1 MSYTPT
7 IQFELPF
14 KALKGVFM
22 AKYDSKSLRNLA
34 IVGHGGTGK
43 TSLCESMLFVSGKS
57 ERLGRVDDATS
68 VMDFEPEEQK
78 RRGSISSSANFVEW
92 EKHKINMIDTPGD
105 SNFAYD
111 IKCSMSVVE
120 NAVVVID
127 AIGGVEFQTQ
137 KVWELADE
145 FKLPRIIFINR
156 LDRERAN
163 FDTALESI
171 KNKLKRKATPVCL
184 PIGAEDKFNG
194 IVDLISMK
202 AYLFSDNKGA
212 GKAVDI
218 PAEMKDDVKLMRD
231 SMVEDIAESDDE
243 LMNKYLETGELSDE
257 ELKAGLKKGVSFG
270 SLIPVICG
278 SALKGIGVSLLLD
291 LAVDAFASP
300 VDRGPVKGKKP
311 KTDDVEERKPAE
323 DAPFSAIVFKT
334 IADPYAGRLT
344 LFRVYSGTLN
354 SDTPVYNSTR
364 KITEKFG
371 HVFFLEGKNQKQ
383 ADTLIPGDIA
393 GVAKLKETTTG
404 DTLCNEKTPIIF
416 EKVAVPAPIMSF
428 AMEPKSRG
436 DEDKIATSIHRLT
449 EEDPTIQFT
458 RNVETKEMILS
469 GMGQVHIE
477 VTIEKMKRK
486 FGVEVNLNTP
496 KVPYKETIKGKTNVQ
511 GKYKKQSG
519 GRGQFGDCWID
530 IEPLPRGGGFEFHD
544 KIVGGVIPGQYRPAV
559 EKGIVEAAAKGVIAG
574 YPFVDFKINLTF
586 GSYHTVDSSEMA
598 FKIAGSMAFQK
609 GVMDCQPIL
618 LEPIVNIEIEIPD
631 EYMGDVIG
639 DLNSRRGRVQG
650 MDAKGTNQI
659 IKGQVPLAEILKY
672 APDLRS
678 MTSGRGNFTYT
689 HSHYEEVPAFI
700 AEKIIAAYKKDKEEE
715 E

>member
-1 MSYTPT
+1 
-7 IQFELPF
+7 
-14 KALKGVFM
+14 M
-22 AKYDSKSLRNLA
+22 AKYESKSLRNLA
-34 IVGHGGTGK
+34 VVGHGGTGK
-43 TSLCESMLFVSGKS
+43 TSLCESLLFVSGKS
-57 ERLGRVDDATS
+57 ERLGRVDDSTS
-68 VMDFEPEEQK
+68 CMDFEPEEQK
-78 RRGSISSSANFVEW
+78 RRVSISSAANFVEW
-92 EKHKINMIDTPGD
+92 EKHKINFIDTPGD
-105 SNFAYD
+105 SNFAFD

-120 NAVVVID
+120 NAVIIVD
-127 AIGGVEFQTQ
+127 AVGGVEFQTQ

-163 FDTALESI
+163 FNTALESI
-171 KNKLKRKATPVCL
+171 KSKFKKKVTPVCL

-194 IVDLISMK
+194 IVDLITLK

-212 GKAVDI
+212 GKVIDI
-218 PAEMKDDVKLMRD
+218 PAEMKDEVKSLRD
-231 SMVEDIAESDDE
+231 SLVEDIAESDDE

-257 ELKAGLKKGVSFG
+257 ELNSGLKKGVASG
-270 SLIPVICG
+270 SLIPVVCG
-278 SALKGIGVSLLLD
+278 SSTKGIGISLLLD
-291 LAVDAFASP
+291 LIVSSFASP
-300 VDRGPVKGKKP
+300 VDRGPIKGKKP
-311 KTDDVEERKPAE
+311 KTDEIEERQPSE
-323 DAPFSAIVFKT
+323 DVPFSAIVFKT

-354 SDTPVYNSTR
+354 SDTPVYNSSR

-383 ADTLIPGDIA
+383 AEVLIPGDIA
-393 GVAKLKETTTG
+393 GVAKLKETVTG
-404 DTLCNEKTPIIF
+404 DTLCNEKSPIIL
-416 EKVAVPAPIMSF
+416 EKVAVPPPIISY
-428 AMEPKSRG
+428 AMEPKTRG
-436 DEDKIATSIHRLT
+436 DEDKIASSIHRLT
-449 EEDPTIQFT
+449 EEDPTIVYT

-477 VTIEKMKRK
+477 VNIEKMKRK

-496 KVPYKETIKGKTNVQ
+496 KIPYKETIKGKTNVQ

-530 IEPLPRGGGFEFHD
+530 IEPLPRGGGFLFED

-559 EKGIVEAAAKGVIAG
+559 EKGIVEAAAKGVLAG
-574 YPFVDFKINLTF
+574 YPVVDFKIALTF

-618 LEPIVNIEIEIPD
+618 LEPIVNIEIEIPE

-650 MDAKGTNQI
+650 MDANGSNQI

-689 HSHYEEVPAFI
+689 HSHYEEVPAYI
-700 AEKIIAAYKKDKEEE
+700 AEKIIAESKKDKEE
-715 E
+715 

>member
-1 MSYTPT
+1 
-7 IQFELPF
+7 
-14 KALKGVFM
+14 M
-22 AKYDSKSLRNLA
+22 AKYETKSIRNLA
-34 IVGHGGTGK
+34 VVGHGGTGK
-43 TSLCESMLFVSGKS
+43 TSLCESILYVSGKS

-68 VMDFEPEEQK
+68 CMDYEPEEQK
-78 RRGSISSSANFVEW
+78 RRVSISSAANFAEW
-92 EKHKINMIDTPGD
+92 RKHKINFIDTPGD

-111 IKCSMSVVE
+111 IQCSMSVVE

-127 AIGGVEFQTQ
+127 AVGGVEFQTQ
-137 KVWELADE
+137 KVWEFADE

-163 FDTALESI
+163 FNTALDSI

-184 PIGAEDKFNG
+184 PIGSEDQFNG
-194 IVDLISMK
+194 IVDLIGMK
-202 AYLFSDNKGA
+202 AYLFSDNKGV

-218 PAEMKDDVKLMRD
+218 PANMKDDVKLLHD

-243 LMNKYLETGELSDE
+243 LMNKYLESGELSDE
-257 ELKAGLKKGVSFG
+257 ELKTGLKKGLASGSF
-270 SLIPVICG
+270 IPVICG
-278 SALKGIGVSLLLD
+278 SAIKGIGISMLLD
-291 LAVDAFASP
+291 LCVDAFASP
-300 VDRGPVKGKKP
+300 VDHGVIKGTKP
-311 KTDDVEERKPAE
+311 ETDDVEERQPAE
-323 DAPFSAIVFKT
+323 SEPFSAIVFKT

-344 LFRVYSGTLN
+344 LFRVYSGKLHA
-354 SDTPVYNSTR
+354 DTSVYNSTR

-371 HVFFLEGKNQKQ
+371 HIFFLEGKNQKQ
-383 ADTLIPGDIA
+383 AEELIPGDIA

-404 DTLCNEKTPIIF
+404 DTLCNEKSPILF
-416 EKVAVPAPIMSF
+416 EKVPVPPPIMSF
-428 AMEPKSRG
+428 AIEPKSRG
-436 DEDKIATSIHRLT
+436 DEDKIASSIHRLT
-449 EEDPTIQFT
+449 EEDPTIRFT
-458 RNVETKEMILS
+458 RNLETKEMILS

-530 IEPLPRGGGFEFHD
+530 IEPLPRGGGFVFED
-544 KIVGGVIPGQYRPAV
+544 KIVGGVIPQQYRPAV

-574 YPFVDFKINLTF
+574 YPVVDFKIALTF

-609 GVMDCQPIL
+609 GVMDCQPVL
-618 LEPIVNIEIEIPD
+618 LEPIVNIEIEVPD

-715 E
+715 

>member
-1 MSYTPT
+1 
-7 IQFELPF
+7 
-14 KALKGVFM
+14 M
-22 AKYDSKSLRNLA
+22 AKYEPKSIRNLA
-34 IVGHGGTGK
+34 VVGHGGTGK
-43 TSLCESMLFVSGKS
+43 TSLCESFLFVSGKS
-57 ERLGRVDDATS
+57 ERLGRVDDAS
-68 VMDFEPEEQK
+68 SCMDFEPEEQK
-78 RRGSISSSANFVEW
+78 RRGSISSAANFVEW
-92 EKHKINMIDTPGD
+92 EKHKINFIDTPGD

-120 NAVVVID
+120 NAVIVVD
-127 AIGGVEFQTQ
+127 AVGGVEFQTQ
-137 KVWELADE
+137 KVWEMAEE
-145 FKLPRIIFINR
+145 FNLPRIIFINR

-163 FDTALESI
+163 FDTALDSI
-171 KNKLKRKATPVCL
+171 KNKFKKKATPICL
-184 PIGAEDKFNG
+184 PIGSEDKLNG
-194 IVDLISMK
+194 IVDLIGMK

-212 GKAVDI
+212 GKVVDI

-231 SMVEDIAESDDE
+231 SMVEDIAEADDE
-243 LMNKYLETGELSDE
+243 LMNKYLEAGELSDE
-257 ELKAGLKKGVSFG
+257 ELKTGLKKGVSVG
-270 SLIPVICG
+270 NLIPVVCG
-278 SALKGIGVSLLLD
+278 SAIKGIGISLLLD
-291 LAVDAFASP
+291 LIVESFASP
-300 VDRGPVKGKKP
+300 VDRGSIKGKKP
-311 KTDDVEERKPAE
+311 KTDEVEERQPSE

-354 SDTPVYNSTR
+354 SDTPVYNSSR

-383 ADTLIPGDIA
+383 AETLVPGDIA
-393 GVAKLKETTTG
+393 GVAKLKETVTG
-404 DTLCNEKTPIIF
+404 DTLCNEKSPIIF
-416 EKVAVPAPIMSF
+416 EKVTVPPPIMSY
-428 AMEPKSRG
+428 AMEPKTRG
-436 DEDKIATSIHRLT
+436 DEDKIASSIHRLT
-449 EEDPTIQFT
+449 EEDPTIVYT

-477 VTIEKMKRK
+477 VNIEKMKRK

-496 KVPYKETIKGKTNVQ
+496 KIPYKETIKGKTNVQ

-530 IEPLPRGGGFEFHD
+530 IEPMTRGGGFLFED

-559 EKGIVEAAAKGVIAG
+559 EKGIVEAALKGVLAG
-574 YPFVDFKINLTF
+574 YPVVDFKIALTF
-586 GSYHTVDSSEMA
+586 GSYHAVDSSEMA

-650 MDAKGTNQI
+650 MDSNGSNQV
-659 IKGQVPLAEILKY
+659 IKGSVPLAEILKY

-689 HSHYEEVPAFI
+689 HSHYEEVPAYI
-700 AEKIIAAYKKDKEEE
+700 AEKIIAEYKKDKEEE
-715 E
+715 

>member
-1 MSYTPT
+1 
-7 IQFELPF
+7 
-14 KALKGVFM
+14 M
-22 AKYDSKSLRNLA
+22 AKYESKSLRNLA

-43 TSLCESMLFVSGKS
+43 TSLSESFLFVSGKN
-57 ERLGRVDDATS
+57 ERLGRVDDSTS
-68 VMDFEPEEQK
+68 TMDYEPEEQK
-78 RRGSISSSANFVEW
+78 RRVSISSAANFIEW
-92 EKHKINMIDTPGD
+92 EKHKINIIDTPGD

-120 NAVVVID
+120 NAIVVID
-127 AIGGVEFQTQ
+127 AVSGVEFQTQ

-145 FKLPRIIFINR
+145 FKLPRIVFINR
-156 LDRERAN
+156 MDRERAD
-163 FDTALESI
+163 FTKALESI
-171 KNKLKRKATPVCL
+171 KSKFAKKVTPVCL

-194 IVDLISMK
+194 IIDLIGFK
-202 AYLFSDNKGA
+202 AYLFGDNKGI

-218 PAEMKDDVKLMRD
+218 PAEMMDEVKRLR
-231 SMVEDIAESDDE
+231 STMVEDIAEADDE
-243 LMNKYLETGELSDE
+243 LMNKYLEAGELSPE
-257 ELKAGLKKGVSFG
+257 ELKTGLQKGVISG
-270 SLIPVICG
+270 NLIPVACG
-278 SALKGIGVSLLLD
+278 SAIKGIGVTLLID
-291 LAVDAFASP
+291 LIVSTFASP

-311 KTDDVEERKPAE
+311 GTDNIEERKPSE
-323 DAPFSAIVFKT
+323 DDPFSAMVFKT

-344 LFRVYSGTLN
+344 LFRVYSGKLN
-354 SDTPVYNSTR
+354 PDSSIYNSTK

-371 HVFFLEGKNQKQ
+371 HIFFLEGKNQKQ
-383 ADTLIPGDIA
+383 TEGLIPGDIA
-393 GVAKLKETTTG
+393 GVAKLKETVTG
-404 DTLCNEKTPIIF
+404 DTLCNEKSPIIF
-416 EKVAVPAPIMSF
+416 EKVAVPPPIMSF
-428 AMEPKSRG
+428 AIEPKTRG
-436 DEDKIATSIHRLT
+436 DEDKLASSIHRLT
-449 EEDPTIQFT
+449 EEDPTIVFS
-458 RNVETKEMILS
+458 RNVQTKEMILS

-477 VTIEKMKRK
+477 VNIDKMKRK

-496 KVPYKETIKGKTNVQ
+496 KVPYKETIKGKTNIQ

-530 IEPLPRGGGFEFHD
+530 IEPMPRGGGFQFQD
-544 KIVGGVIPGQYRPAV
+544 KIVGGVIPNNYRPAV
-559 EKGIVEAAAKGVIAG
+559 EKGIVEAAAKGVLAG
-574 YPFVDFKINLTF
+574 YPVVDFRISLVD

-618 LEPIVNIEIEIPD
+618 LEPIVNIDIEIPE

-650 MDAKGTNQI
+650 MDANGSNQI

-689 HSHYEEVPAFI
+689 HSHYEEVPAYI
-700 AEKIIAAYKKDKEEE
+700 AEKIIAESKKEKEEE
-715 E
+715 